1 MLARRFT
8 IVCLL
13 TLVFALAFANLVI
26 ASRSERHWTEGAVYR
41 CSPIHAVRCPGFTG
55 WPGR

>member
-26 ASRSERHWTEGAVYR
+26 ASRSDRHWTEGTLYH
-41 CSPIHAVRCPGFTG
+41 CSPIHAVTCRGFEG
-55 WPGR
+55 

>member
-13 TLVFALAFANLVI
+13 TLVFALAFANLVTTT
-26 ASRSERHWTEGAVYR
+26 RSNPRWADGVIHR
-41 CSPIHAVRCPGFTG
+41 CSLIQTSGCIGFQG
-55 WPGR
+55 

>member
-26 ASRSERHWTEGAVYR
+26 ATKSSPRWANGAIHR
-41 CSPIHAVRCPGFTG
+41 CSLIQTSACIDFQG
-55 WPGR
+55 

>member
-13 TLVFALAFANLVI
+13 TLVFALAFANLVV
-26 ASRSERHWTEGAVYR
+26 ASRSDRHWTDGMLYH
-41 CSPIHAVRCPGFTG
+41 CSPIQNAICPGFTG
-55 WPGR
+55 